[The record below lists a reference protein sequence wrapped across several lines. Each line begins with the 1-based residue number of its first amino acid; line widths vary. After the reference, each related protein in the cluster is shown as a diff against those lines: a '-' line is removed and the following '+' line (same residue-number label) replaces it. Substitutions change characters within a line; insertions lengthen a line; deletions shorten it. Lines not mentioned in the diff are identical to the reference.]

1 MNDKTMVF
9 DIDDLNNYM
18 VTETLLNVKNNLDEK
33 GYKGIDQIVGYLL
46 TGDETYISNY
56 KDSRKKI
63 QSIERDIIIKTL
75 VKNYLR
81 DLWDI

>member
-1 MNDKTMVF
+1 MEDKTMVF
-9 DIDDLNNYM
+9 NIDDLNNYM
-18 VTETLLNVKNNLDEK
+18 VTETLLNVKNNLEEN

-63 QSIERDIIIKTL
+63 QSIDREVIIKTL

-81 DLWDI
+81 DL

>member
-81 DLWDI
+81 DL

>member
-18 VTETLLNVKNNLDEK
+18 VTETLLNVKNNLEEK

-81 DLWDI
+81 DL

>member
-1 MNDKTMVF
+1 MEDKTMVF
-9 DIDDLNNYM
+9 NIDDLNNYM
-18 VTETLLNVKNNLDEK
+18 VTETLLNVKNNLEEK
-33 GYKGIDQIVGYLL
+33 GYKGIDQIVCYLL

-63 QSIERDIIIKTL
+63 QSIEREIIIKTL

-81 DLWDI
+81 DL

>member
-1 MNDKTMVF
+1 MEDKTMVF
-9 DIDDLNNYM
+9 NIDDLNNYI
-18 VTETLLNVKNNLDEK
+18 VTETLLNVKNNLEEK

-63 QSIERDIIIKTL
+63 QSIEREIIIKTL

-81 DLWDI
+81 DL

>member
-1 MNDKTMVF
+1 MEDKTMVF
-9 DIDDLNNYM
+9 NIDDLNNYM

-63 QSIERDIIIKTL
+63 QSIEREIIIKTL

-81 DLWDI
+81 DL

>member
-1 MNDKTMVF
+1 MEDKTMVF
-9 DIDDLNNYM
+9 NIDDLNNYM
-18 VTETLLNVKNNLDEK
+18 VTETLLNVKNNLEEK

-46 TGDETYISNY
+46 TGDETYIYNY

-63 QSIERDIIIKTL
+63 QSIEREIIIKTL

-81 DLWDI
+81 DL

>member
-1 MNDKTMVF
+1 MEDKTMVF
-9 DIDDLNNYM
+9 NIDDLNNYM
-18 VTETLLNVKNNLDEK
+18 FTETLLNVKNNLKEK

-63 QSIERDIIIKTL
+63 QSIEREIIIKTL

-81 DLWDI
+81 DL

>member
-1 MNDKTMVF
+1 MDDKTMVF
-9 DIDDLNNYM
+9 NIDDLNNYM
-18 VTETLLNVKNNLDEK
+18 VTETLLNVKNNLEEK

-63 QSIERDIIIKTL
+63 QSIEREIIIKTL

>member
-1 MNDKTMVF
+1 MEDKTMVF

-63 QSIERDIIIKTL
+63 QSIEREIIIKTL

>member
-1 MNDKTMVF
+1 MEDKTMVF

>member
-1 MNDKTMVF
+1 MEDKTMVF
-9 DIDDLNNYM
+9 NIDDLNNYM

-63 QSIERDIIIKTL
+63 QSIEREIIIKTL

>member
-1 MNDKTMVF
+1 MEDKTMVF

-63 QSIERDIIIKTL
+63 QSIEREIIIKTL

-81 DLWDI
+81 DL

>member
-1 MNDKTMVF
+1 MEDKTMVF
-9 DIDDLNNYM
+9 NIDDLNNYM
-18 VTETLLNVKNNLDEK
+18 VTETLLNVKNNLEEK

-46 TGDETYISNY
+46 TGDETYISTY

-63 QSIERDIIIKTL
+63 QSIEREVIIKTL

-81 DLWDI
+81 DL

>member
-1 MNDKTMVF
+1 MEDKTMVF
-9 DIDDLNNYM
+9 NIDDLNNYM
-18 VTETLLNVKNNLDEK
+18 VTETLLNVKNNLEEK
-33 GYKGIDQIVGYLL
+33 GYKGKDQIVGYLL

-63 QSIERDIIIKTL
+63 QSIEREIIIKTL

>member
-63 QSIERDIIIKTL
+63 QSIEREIIIKTL

>member
-81 DLWDI
+81 DLLDI

>member
-63 QSIERDIIIKTL
+63 QSIEREIIIKTL

-81 DLWDI
+81 DL

>member
-1 MNDKTMVF
+1 MEDKTMVF
-9 DIDDLNNYM
+9 NIDDLNNYM
-18 VTETLLNVKNNLDEK
+18 VTETLLNVKNNLEEK

-46 TGDETYISNY
+46 TGDETYISTY

-63 QSIERDIIIKTL
+63 QSIEREVIIKTL

>member
-1 MNDKTMVF
+1 MEDKTTVF
-9 DIDDLNNYM
+9 NIDDLNNYM
-18 VTETLLNVKNNLDEK
+18 VTETLLNVKNNLEENN
-33 GYKGIDQIVGYLL
+33 YKGIDQIVGYLL

-63 QSIERDIIIKTL
+63 QSIDREVIIKTL

-81 DLWDI
+81 DLWDT

>member
-1 MNDKTMVF
+1 MEDKTMVF
-9 DIDDLNNYM
+9 NIDELNNYM
-18 VTETLLNVKNNLDEK
+18 VTETLLNVKNNLEEK

-46 TGDETYISNY
+46 TGDETYISTY

-63 QSIERDIIIKTL
+63 QSIEREVIIKTL

>member
-1 MNDKTMVF
+1 MEDKTMVF
-9 DIDDLNNYM
+9 NIDDLNNYM
-18 VTETLLNVKNNLDEK
+18 VTETLLNVKNNLEEK

-81 DLWDI
+81 DL

>member
-1 MNDKTMVF
+1 MEDKTMVF
-9 DIDDLNNYM
+9 NIDDLNNYM
-18 VTETLLNVKNNLDEK
+18 VTETLLNVKNNLEEK
-33 GYKGIDQIVGYLL
+33 GYKGIEQIVGYLL

-63 QSIERDIIIKTL
+63 QSIEREIIIKTL

-81 DLWDI
+81 DL

>member
-1 MNDKTMVF
+1 MEDKTMVF

-81 DLWDI
+81 DL

>member
-1 MNDKTMVF
+1 MDDKTMVF
-9 DIDDLNNYM
+9 NIDDLNNYM
-18 VTETLLNVKNNLDEK
+18 VTETLLNVKNNLEEK

-63 QSIERDIIIKTL
+63 QSIERKIIIKTL

-81 DLWDI
+81 DL

>member
-1 MNDKTMVF
+1 MEDKTMVF
-9 DIDDLNNYM
+9 NIDDLNNYM
-18 VTETLLNVKNNLDEK
+18 VTETLLNVKNNLEEK

-63 QSIERDIIIKTL
+63 QSIEREINIKTL

>member
-1 MNDKTMVF
+1 MEDKTMF
-9 DIDDLNNYM
+9 FNIDDLNNYM
-18 VTETLLNVKNNLDEK
+18 VTETLLNIKNNLEEK

-63 QSIERDIIIKTL
+63 QSIEREIIIKTL

>member
-1 MNDKTMVF
+1 MEDKTMVF
-9 DIDDLNNYM
+9 NIDDLNNYM
-18 VTETLLNVKNNLDEK
+18 VTETLLNVKNNIEEN

-63 QSIERDIIIKTL
+63 QSIDREVIIKTL

-81 DLWDI
+81 DLWDT

>member
-1 MNDKTMVF
+1 MDDKTMVF
-9 DIDDLNNYM
+9 NIDDVNNYM
-18 VTETLLNVKNNLDEK
+18 VTETLLNVKNNLEEK

-63 QSIERDIIIKTL
+63 QSIEREIIIKTL